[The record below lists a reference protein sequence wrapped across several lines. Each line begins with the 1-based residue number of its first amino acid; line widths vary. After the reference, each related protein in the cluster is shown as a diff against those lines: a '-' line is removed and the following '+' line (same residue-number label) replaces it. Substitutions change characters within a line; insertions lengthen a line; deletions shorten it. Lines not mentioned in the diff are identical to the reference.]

1 MHHILDLPVVK
12 ILFRAPAIV
21 NQLVDG
27 RTGSEE
33 KFFKKTT
40 DLFSSFVHRRKP
52 NLSEA

>member
-21 NQLVDG
+21 NQLIDG

-33 KFFKKTT
+33 KFKKKPLTFSAA
-40 DLFSSFVHRRKP
+40 LFIGGSQT
-52 NLSEA
+52 